1 MRRTFAENGGVMVI
15 LALLSLLGIG
25 CYAYA
30 MCVLLLIRQD
40 APLLWA
46 AAGGCLAFGLAAWAC
61 LKRGHRVLCALHGLV
76 AAAAGI
82 LLVAL
87 LLM

>member
-1 MRRTFAENGGVMVI
+1 MRRTFVENGGVMMI
-15 LALLSLLGIG
+15 LGLLSLLGIG
-25 CYAYA
+25 GYAYA
-30 MCVLLLIRQD
+30 VCVLLLVRQES
-40 APLLWA
+40 PLLWA
-46 AAGGCLAFGLAAWAC
+46 AAGGCLAFGLVAWAC

-82 LLVAL
+82 LLAVL